1 MNKRHI
7 GSDFD
12 EFLRQERLLADVE
25 AAAIKKVIAR
35 LVERAMAET
44 RITKTEMA
52 RRMQTSRAQ
61 LDRLLDPGNPSVTL
75 ATITKAARVLG
86 KKLTV
91 SFRDSRP
98 YRQKTA

>member
-61 LDRLLDPGNPSVTL
+61 LDRLLDPRNPSVTL